1 MENEEL
7 LSRDDVVEIKGYEG
21 FYAIQSNGDVWSLK
35 RPYRNNF
42 GETSVYKELQ
52 KMIPCLDG
60 AGCYYMINLHKN
72 GKSRKHSIH
81 RLVAT
86 HFLENKENKEEV
98 NHIDGIKTNNNVSN
112 LEWCSR
118 VENIRHA
125 IETGLKKPIK
135 GRNILQTTKDGTVV
149 NKHESIRGAARAMNK
164 GMGNIANCC
173 RGKLKSAYGYIWKY
187 DDMN

>member
-1 MENEEL
+1 M
-7 LSRDDVVEIKGYEG
+7 
-21 FYAIQSNGDVWSLK
+21 
-35 RPYRNNF
+35 
-42 GETSVYKELQ
+42 
-52 KMIPCLDG
+52 
-60 AGCYYMINLHKN
+60 
-72 GKSRKHSIH
+72 
-81 RLVAT
+81 AT

-149 NKHESIRGAARAMNK
+149 NKYESIRGATRAMNK

-173 RGKLKSAYGYIWKY
+173 RGKIKSAYGYIWKY
-187 DDMN
+187 DDIN